1 MRIIFPYITIITKV
15 YSIPILMTID
25 KNEYYSG
32 RNYICDDIEGTCIAK
47 RYNIDKYIIIISTA
61 ILIIILLIIINSN
74 KKIFYRKKPYRIHDK
89 CDSDILDNVLN
100 NV

>member
-32 RNYICDDIEGTCIAK
+32 SNYICDDIEGTCIVEE
-47 RYNIDKYIIIISTA
+47 I
-61 ILIIILLIIINSN
+61 
-74 KKIFYRKKPYRIHDK
+74 
-89 CDSDILDNVLN
+89 
-100 NV
+100 